1 MRARDARRC
10 VARRVPAA
18 EAARAA
24 LMRAS
29 LATARPLVAS
39 WTRATRERAP
49 TTRMRRVDA
58 SASARASTKT
68 TDDELYQ
75 FIVLRKDL
83 GRALRWPLG
92 ALAAQCA
99 HAAVSAVWTYADRE
113 DTREYCSKENMA
125 NMRKVVLEIKNE
137 SQLTALSEKLKGDGI
152 EHALWREQPEDVVT
166 CLATRPYRRSVVG
179 GYFKKC
185 NLAKDVFGAAK
196 EGDSS

>member
-1 MRARDARRC
+1 MCRSSSAGGRGGAGGTHARVSRDRAPVRRVLDARDAR
-10 VARRVPAA
+10 
-18 EAARAA
+18 
-24 LMRAS
+24 
-29 LATARPLVAS
+29 
-39 WTRATRERAP
+39 TRADDAHATRRRERERA
-49 TTRMRRVDA
+49 
-58 SASARASTKT
+58 ASTKT